1 MKSLLTIIGL
11 VVLLAG
17 LFFTAQGSGL
27 IPWPPESLMINQTKW
42 IYYGLGIAIVGLVL
56 IVLAR
61 R

>member
-1 MKSLLTIIGL
+1 MKSLLTVIGI
-11 VVLLAG
+11 VVLLSG

-42 IYYGLGIAIVGLVL
+42 VYYGLGIAIIGVVL

>member
-42 IYYGLGIAIVGLVL
+42 VYYGLGIAIVGLVL